1 MTVITG
7 SHPNLLVISVAP
19 SLDTPDHSLSMKN
32 ATQVSEK
39 CIMKDYFTLMLNLYF
54 LSWVFRTRVKETV
67 FIFIVYFTHE
77 LNTLDENLS
86 TYLPPSLKIVKL
98 IQGISCMGGKSNF

>member
-1 MTVITG
+1 
-7 SHPNLLVISVAP
+7 
-19 SLDTPDHSLSMKN
+19 
-32 ATQVSEK
+32 
-39 CIMKDYFTLMLNLYF
+39 MKDYFTLMLYLYMF

-77 LNTLDENLS
+77 LNTLDNDLS
-86 TYLPPSLKIVKL
+86 TSPFPMHHSKLYEL